1 MIFIDEGFR
10 AYRSDYRYR
19 DHRYSITHD
28 RTSRWALGSISK
40 LDTWRK
46 NIYIRISLKSK
57 KIEQECQFE

>member
-40 LDTWRK
+40 LDT
-46 NIYIRISLKSK
+46 SK
-57 KIEQECQFE
+57 KHLYPN